1 MAMLGACV
9 QGSAPRG
16 QISVNDGKIKRG
28 SERHASTSPP
38 THTHTQTRAQCQP
51 RGPRKQLVAVPRCAA
66 PCRADAGDF
75 GCELWPWAI
84 FGSRAGGL
92 GGAGAT
98 PDFDGNCWVTR
109 RGAQPPPLQ
118 VGIASASGRAI
129 EGGRSGCRSII
140 LIRSLLP
147 TLMEDQLRRP
157 VLRHSTGRTTK
168 EQGTVFRAKVHTHT
182 CRARLLHMQV
192 STCNKPG
199 ALECCHR
206 MNRYASSARVALC
219 VLA

>member
-38 THTHTQTRAQCQP
+38 THNTQTQTRAQCQP

-75 GCELWPWAI
+75 GCDLWPWPI

-109 RGAQPPPLQ
+109 HGAQLPPPPIPQ
-118 VGIASASGRAI
+118 VGIASASGRAGPLK
-129 EGGRSGCRSII
+129 EAEVAADRSS
-140 LIRSLLP
+140 
-147 TLMEDQLRRP
+147 
-157 VLRHSTGRTTK
+157 
-168 EQGTVFRAKVHTHT
+168 
-182 CRARLLHMQV
+182 
-192 STCNKPG
+192 
-199 ALECCHR
+199 
-206 MNRYASSARVALC
+206 
-219 VLA
+219 